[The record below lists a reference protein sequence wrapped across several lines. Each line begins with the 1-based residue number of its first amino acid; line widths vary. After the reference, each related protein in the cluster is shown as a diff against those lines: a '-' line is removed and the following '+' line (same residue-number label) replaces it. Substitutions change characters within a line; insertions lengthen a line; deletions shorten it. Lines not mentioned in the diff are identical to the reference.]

1 MCKRHWK
8 YKSGVPVKEE
18 IIIVV
23 HFANIFELRITSMI
37 FISGRPLLWRDGQSG
52 LLGQVVSRELPR
64 GETKYFQSSHSSLIS
79 YDYEAR

>member
-52 LLGQVVSRELPR
+52 LLGQVVRVGNFPGVKLSISRAL
-64 GETKYFQSSHSSLIS
+64 TLL
-79 YDYEAR
+79 